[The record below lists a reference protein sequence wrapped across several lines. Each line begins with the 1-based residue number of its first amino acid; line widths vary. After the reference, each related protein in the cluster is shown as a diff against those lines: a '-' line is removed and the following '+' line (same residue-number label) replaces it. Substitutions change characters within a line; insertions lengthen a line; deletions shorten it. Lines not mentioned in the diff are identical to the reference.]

1 MKRFTGGMPTEKS
14 GSSAWGAEA
23 LRLGQRG
30 GIFFRLIFFIFIL
43 GVCAVLYLARVPL
56 LRVAGEFWVVDEPAE
71 TSDVIVVLS
80 GDNYDA
86 ERATRAASLFKSG
99 MAPRVMATG
108 RALRSY
114 ATTTDLMKRDLVEH
128 GVPEG
133 AIVPFTHKA
142 DDTRGEAAAVSE
154 FVVSHG
160 WKKVLLVTSNYHT
173 RRSQYIYEH
182 ALPSSARLL
191 TIAAPDSDYDPNY
204 WWKTRTGV
212 KIFVHELGGYLVAL
226 WETKRSDLKGAY
238 AGALRTS
245 PLHDRLAAG
254 QEKVRS

>member
-1 MKRFTGGMPTEKS
+1 MTGFKNGFRAAKS
-14 GSSAWGAEA
+14 AEIVEPG
-23 LRLGQRG
+23 RTRQRG

-43 GVCAVLYLARVPL
+43 AVCAVLYLARVPL
-56 LRVAGEFWVVDEPAE
+56 LRLAGEFWVVDEPPE

-99 MAPRVMATG
+99 MAPRVLATG

-128 GVPEG
+128 GVPES

-142 DDTRGEAAAVSE
+142 DDTRDEAAAVSE
-154 FVVSHG
+154 FVASHG
-160 WKKVLLVTSNYHT
+160 WKKILLVTSNYHT

-182 ALPSSARLL
+182 ALPASDQLL
-191 TIAAPDSDYDPNY
+191 TVAAPDSDYDPNY
-204 WWKTRTGV
+204 WWKTRAGV
-212 KIFVHELGGYLVAL
+212 KIFFHELGGYLAAL
-226 WETKRSDLKGAY
+226 WETKKSDAK
-238 AGALRTS
+238 S
-245 PLHDRLAAG
+245 
-254 QEKVRS
+254 

>member
-1 MKRFTGGMPTEKS
+1 MTCVAGGIRARESARTGRS
-14 GSSAWGAEA
+14 GRAGHA
-23 LRLGQRG
+23 GQRG

-43 GVCAVLYLARVPL
+43 ALCTALYLARVPL
-56 LRVAGEFWVVDEPAE
+56 LRLAGEFWVVDEPPE
-71 TSDVIVVLS
+71 TTDLIVVLS

-114 ATTTDLMKRDLVEH
+114 ATTTDLMKRDLAEH
-128 GVPEG
+128 GVPEN

-142 DDTRGEAAAVSE
+142 DDTRDEAAAVSE
-154 FVVSHG
+154 FVASHG
-160 WKKVLLVTSNYHT
+160 WKKILLVTSNYHT

-182 ALPSSARLL
+182 TLPVSDQLL
-191 TIAAPDSDYDPNY
+191 TVAAPDSDYDPNY

-212 KIFVHELGGYLVAL
+212 KIFFHELGGYLVAL
-226 WETKRSDLKGAY
+226 WETKKSDVKN
-238 AGALRTS
+238 
-245 PLHDRLAAG
+245 
-254 QEKVRS
+254 